1 MELDRAMLT
10 TRIIPCLDIDEGVV
24 VKGIKFQKLRNAG
37 DPAELAVAYYQ
48 GGADEIILLDVGA
61 TYKSRKIMIDII
73 RFVSQEIF
81 IPLTVGGGIKSVAD
95 MREVLNAG
103 ADKGAVC
110 SAALE
115 DPALISNGAERFG
128 SQCIVLSIDARR
140 RGDTWYA
147 FTYGGRSDTGR
158 EVVEWA
164 KEGERLGAGEILLN
178 SIDRDGTRQG
188 YDITLLRRVS
198 ESVRIPVIASGGAGR
213 LSHICDAIHIGKA
226 DAVLIASLL
235 HYQEFSIQQIKS
247 YLSRKGVRVRW

>member
-24 VKGIKFQKLRNAG
+24 VKGIKFQELRNAG

-103 ADKGAVC
+103 ADKVAVC

-147 FTYGGRSDTGR
+147 FTYGGRSGTDR